1 MSDELTKEELLAEF
15 DNLFRKAH
23 NGYHLNDE
31 EFECNIKACPEIY
44 QQIRQLIQQRPKID
58 DKYVE
63 EKVKELW
70 SASRND
76 MTFPAEQSI
85 IRAIVSQIICDAQG
99 LQMPEINE
107 MFTEETTRKWLDE
120 NRHHF
125 EGKAFNIALLTKIVK
140 DFVYQTIGEV
150 KGVKEEKDE

>member
-1 MSDELTKEELLAEF
+1 M
-15 DNLFRKAH
+15 
-23 NGYHLNDE
+23 NDE
-31 EFECNIKACPEIY
+31 GNVNHKHEWKKIMLQHENTPFAEGSYVWSCEKCGLLVLSLERPP
-44 QQIRQLIQQRPKID
+44 IQENQEID
-58 DKYVE
+58 DKYVQ

-85 IRAIVSQIICDAQG
+85 IRAIVSQIICDARG

-107 MFTEETTRKWLDE
+107 IFTEEATRKWLDE
-120 NRHHF
+120 NRPLF

-140 DFVYQTIGEV
+140 DFVYQTISDV